1 MVSLWLASMVD
12 SMSDDIDA
20 VLVEALE
27 VLRHYRTR
35 VHVPTDSDDWCSV
48 VSMVNRDAMNAA
60 DRLLAYAKRNR
71 LLTPVD
77 PYF

>member
-1 MVSLWLASMVD
+1 
-12 SMSDDIDA
+12 MSDSDDAIDL

-35 VHVPTDSDDWCSV
+35 VHTPTDHEDWFSV
-48 VSMVNRDAMNAA
+48 RSMVNRDAMNAA
-60 DRLLAYAKRNR
+60 DKLLAYAKRNK
-71 LLTPVD
+71 LLTPID